1 MRGRGRV
8 RVRVRVRISVGRL
21 LLPLLLGRVDDAAD
35 DLAQRLL
42 RLVRPRRRPRLRLLC
57 LLLLLLRRRGR
68 DQGRVLLLLRLR
80 PLRPWLAWAA
90 ELALVGPAGHE
101 LLQQEGVLLRLGRG
115 IVQG

>member
-1 MRGRGRV
+1 MRARV
-8 RVRVRVRISVGRL
+8 RVRVSAGRL

-35 DLAQRLL
+35 DLAQRLP
-42 RLVRPRRRPRLRLLC
+42 RLVRPRRRPRLLLL